1 MTEEV
6 ELPHDD
12 AAHAAMLRGQRLEY
26 LTIGWN
32 VVEFVAA
39 TTLGVVAGSIG
50 LLAFG
55 LDTLVE
61 LFASIAVVWF
71 IADHHKVRR
80 AVRALRFVSIAFA
93 VLAVYLS
100 FAGLRAL
107 LVAGEAHQS
116 LLGILVLLGSTIT
129 MFTLGILKRR
139 VARESGS
146 APIRAEAMMTI
157 ADGCLALGVL
167 IALVLDATVQWWW
180 MDPAAALLVAGF
192 CGVEAVVTWREAT
205 AHARMAF

>member
-61 LFASIAVVWF
+61 LFASIAVARAMPANVPNPGCMHLSRSGRGSF
-71 IADHHKVRR
+71 RR
-80 AVRALRFVSIAFA
+80 AMSR
-93 VLAVYLS
+93 
-100 FAGLRAL
+100 G
-107 LVAGEAHQS
+107 
-116 LLGILVLLGSTIT
+116 
-129 MFTLGILKRR
+129 
-139 VARESGS
+139 
-146 APIRAEAMMTI
+146 
-157 ADGCLALGVL
+157 
-167 IALVLDATVQWWW
+167 
-180 MDPAAALLVAGF
+180 
-192 CGVEAVVTWREAT
+192 
-205 AHARMAF
+205 